1 MRRGASVTATAVE
14 VRPTIDRAWLERV
27 AAQDPVTHAF
37 ALWDLEWNPGRIR
50 FFSALEGDTTVGYLL
65 VWLGHPRAP
74 VVHWFGSGRG
84 AQRLAEWLP
93 SRPCVAIVPEKVV
106 SVVEAARG
114 HGPEYRELILSREKG
129 SGWIAPDETKHVRRL
144 TRSDV
149 PRLES
154 WAQRQDDPVTAEYPF
169 LDPEVDITWGAF
181 EEDRLVGVA
190 RAEVRLPKVWVLG
203 GVFVEPEAR
212 GRGWGRELLGAA
224 LRSAETTGAAVAL
237 YVREDRSPARALYE
251 SVGFRPAGRR
261 VWVDLGA
268 NLAP

>member
-1 MRRGASVTATAVE
+1 MAATVVE

-27 AAQDPVTHAF
+27 AAEDPVTHAF

-50 FFSALEGDTTVGYLL
+50 FFSAIEEERTVGYLL

-74 VVHWFGSGRG
+74 VVHWYGSGR
-84 AQRLAEWLP
+84 AAERLAEWLP
-93 SRPCVAIVPEKVV
+93 TRPCVAIVPEKVV

-114 HGPEYRELILSREKG
+114 PGPSYRELILARARGTS
-129 SGWIAPDETKHVRRL
+129 WIAPDDSMPVRRL
-144 TRSDV
+144 TRGDV
-149 PRLES
+149 PLLER
-154 WAQRQDDPVTAEYPF
+154 WARRQDDPVTAEYPF
-169 LDPEVDITWGAF
+169 LDPEVDIAWGAF
-181 EEDRLVGVA
+181 ERGRLVGVA
-190 RAEVRLPKVWVLG
+190 RAEVRLPRVWVLG
-203 GVFVEPEAR
+203 GVYVEPDAR

-224 LRSAETTGAAVAL
+224 LRSAESTGATVAL

-251 SVGFRPAGRR
+251 SVGFRPVGRR